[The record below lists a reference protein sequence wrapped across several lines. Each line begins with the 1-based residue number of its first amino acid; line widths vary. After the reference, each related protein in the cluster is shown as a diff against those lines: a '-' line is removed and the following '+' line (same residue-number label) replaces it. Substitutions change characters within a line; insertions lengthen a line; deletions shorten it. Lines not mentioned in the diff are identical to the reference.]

1 MRVAPRF
8 VATFSSVL
16 SVCSVVN
23 KNAVHANANTE
34 PIWTPPAAR
43 IESAN
48 LTRFAAALGFA
59 PPDYAA
65 LWRWSVDQRAAFWQA
80 VVDFCGVQMSAPR
93 AVLEDDGQM
102 PGARWFAGS
111 KLNFAQHLLRANSF
125 AGGDGEALVALDER
139 GRRRALTHKQ
149 LRARVAEVAAALAA
163 DGVGVGDR
171 VAAFMPNTIETVVA
185 MLAATSLGAVWS
197 SCSPDFGEAGVLE
210 RFGQI
215 EPKVLFAC
223 DGYTYAGKPVDT
235 RARVARIRAALP
247 SLRRLVVV
255 PFLEDMPDLSLLTGA
270 SLMPDYGGRGAEL
283 RFTPVDFDAPLY
295 ILYSSG
301 TTGKP
306 KCIVH
311 GVGGTLLQHLKEH
324 VLQSDVKPGD
334 RLFFFTTCGW
344 MMWNWLVS
352 GLAAG
357 ATVVLYDGS
366 PFHPGPEVLWQLAER
381 ERLTQFGTSPKYLS
395 ALDKSGYVPAHR
407 HDLSALRTVFAT
419 GSPLAPEQFDFVHR
433 TVKADVQ
440 LASISGG
447 TDIVSCFALGNPWSP
462 VYRGELQGPGL
473 GMAVDVWDDDG
484 RPLRGAPGELVCT
497 QPFPSMPVFFWN
509 DADGSR
515 YRAAYFEKFPGIWH
529 HGDFAQITARGGL
542 VITGRSDATLNP
554 GGVRIGT
561 AEIYRIVDAQPEV
574 LESVVVG
581 HSHDGDE
588 DVILFVRL
596 RDGHALGDELV
607 ARIRQAIRS
616 ELTPRH
622 VPAKVLACPEVPR
635 TISGKI
641 TELAVRKLL
650 HGEPVK
656 NVEALANP
664 QALDFFR
671 TLPRDALR

>member
-1 MRVAPRF
+1 MKTA
-8 VATFSSVL
+8 A
-16 SVCSVVN
+16 
-23 KNAVHANANTE
+23 A
-34 PIWTPPAAR
+34 PIWTPDAAR
-43 IESAN
+43 IEASN
-48 LTRFAAALGFA
+48 LTRFARPLGFE

-65 LWRWSVDQRAAFWQA
+65 LWRWSVDRPAEFWRALWEFCDVQA
-80 VVDFCGVQMSAPR
+80 HAPPR
-93 AVLEDDGQM
+93 ATLEDGARM
-102 PGARWFAGS
+102 PGARWFPGS
-111 KLNFAQHLLRANSF
+111 RLNFAEHLLRH
-125 AGGDGEALVALDER
+125 GGDAPALIGIDER
-139 GRRRALTHKQ
+139 GRRRVLGREALRTK
-149 LRARVAEVAAALAA
+149 VAEIAAALAA
-163 DGVGVGDR
+163 DGVGAGDR
-171 VAAFMPNTIETVVA
+171 VAGFMPNTLETVVA
-185 MLAATSLGAVWS
+185 MLATTSLGAVWS
-197 SCSPDFGEAGVLE
+197 SCSPDFGEGGVLE

-215 EPKVLFAC
+215 EPKLLFAC

-235 RARVARIRAALP
+235 RARVARIAAALP
-247 SLRRLVVV
+247 GLRRVVVV
-255 PFLEDMPDLSLLTGA
+255 PFLEDAPDIAALPKAVS
-270 SLMPDYGGRGAEL
+270 MPDYGVAGAPL
-283 RFTPVDFDAPLY
+283 RFVPVDFDAPLY
-295 ILYSSG
+295 VLYSSG

-324 VLQSDVKPGD
+324 VLHSDLRPGD

-366 PFHPGPEVLWQLAER
+366 PFHPGPEALWTLADS

-395 ALDKSGYVPAHR
+395 ALEKSGYVPRAH
-407 HDLSALRTVFAT
+407 HDLPALRTLFST
-419 GSPLAPEQFDFVHR
+419 GSPLAPEQFDHVYR
-433 TVKADVQ
+433 SIKADVQ

-473 GMAVDVWDDDG
+473 GMAVDVYDGEG
-484 RPLRGAPGELVCT
+484 RPLRGEPGELVCT
-497 QPFPSMPVFFWN
+497 KPFPSLPVFFWN

-515 YRAAYFEKFPGIWH
+515 YRAAYFERFPGTWH
-529 HGDFAQITARGGL
+529 HGDFAQITAHGGL
-542 VITGRSDATLNP
+542 VISGRSDATLNP

-581 HSHDGDE
+581 YRRDHDE

-596 RDGHALGDELV
+596 RDGQPLTDELIR
-607 ARIRQAIRS
+607 RIRTAIRS

-622 VPAKVLACPEVPR
+622 VPAKILACPEVPR

-641 TELAVRKLL
+641 TELAVRSLL
-650 HGEPVK
+650 HGRPVH
-656 NVEALANP
+656 NAEALANP
-664 QALDFFR
+664 GALDFFR
-671 TLPRDALR
+671 RLPAEALR